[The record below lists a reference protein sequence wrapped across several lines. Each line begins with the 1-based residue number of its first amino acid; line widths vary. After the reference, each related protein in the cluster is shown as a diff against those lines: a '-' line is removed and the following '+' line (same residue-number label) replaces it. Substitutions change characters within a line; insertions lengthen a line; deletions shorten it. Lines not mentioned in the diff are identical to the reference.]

1 MDHDI
6 AWADIDRAVREPDVT
21 EQIRAIDRAI
31 INLRFAEG
39 LRRNSDSARAE
50 ANIQLAYLDAAID
63 GARTHLEH
71 VRLASIGRAHASDP
85 GVALALDYWRAHLW
99 ISQQWPPLN
108 TRRPV
113 RVAKRPLPV
122 IVASAHKLVC
132 ARLAGATVAEN
143 TIAIPS
149 DSASVQTFIRILS
162 STLPVPT
169 RCALA
174 LAWAH
179 THPFFTTASNEVAR
193 IAVRHVMVTEG
204 FEPTGT
210 LVWTHPLVGNQTAI
224 MRVLEG
230 VDWNRAQTVN
240 LWVKTWIALV
250 GEAVDPTLEMIRHV
264 QAGTVPKTS

>member
-1 MDHDI
+1 MNQDI
-6 AWADIDRAVREPDVT
+6 AWADIDVAVRDRSVI
-21 EQIRAIDRAI
+21 EQIRAIDSAI
-31 INLRFAEG
+31 IDLRFAEG
-39 LRRNSDSARAE
+39 LRRNWESARAE

-71 VRLASIGRAHASDP
+71 VRLASIGKASATDP

-99 ISQQWPPLN
+99 ISQQWSPLN

-113 RVAKRPLPV
+113 RVPERPLPV
-122 IVASAHKLVC
+122 VVASAHKLVC
-132 ARLAGATVAEN
+132 ARLAGN
-143 TIAIPS
+143 TLDESSIAIPS

-162 STLPVPT
+162 SSLPVPT

-179 THPFFTTASNEVAR
+179 TRPFFSTATGEVAR

-210 LVWTHPLVGNQTAI
+210 LVWTHPFVENQVAT
-224 MRVLEG
+224 MQVLEG
-230 VDWNRAQTVN
+230 VDWTDAHTVS
-240 LWVKTWIALV
+240 LWVKTWIALL
-250 GEAVDPTLEMIRHV
+250 GQAARPTLEMIRHV
-264 QAGTVPKTS
+264 QAGTMPKT